1 MKIRILHYKN
11 IYLKKI
17 EGIKNSPPEKMLD
30 DTFHKYLSIS
40 FIMKNMQI
48 KCLV

>member
-11 IYLKKI
+11 TYLKFFQ
-17 EGIKNSPPEKMLD
+17 GIKNSPPEKMLD
-30 DTFHKYLSIS
+30 ETFHKYLSIS
-40 FIMKNMQI
+40 SIMKNMQI